1 MKRTQQG
8 FSLIEL
14 LIVVAIIL
22 IIAAIAVPN
31 LLKARISANEASA
44 VSSLHAVITAEITYS
59 TISSPSGFSQTLLA
73 LGPAQGDYIDSNL
86 ASGQKSGYTF
96 TYAPIGVAPYPAYT
110 FNADP
115 IIRSVTGQRS
125 FYTDQTN
132 VMRVN
137 PVAVAGPNDPPL

>member
-59 TISSPSGFSQTLLA
+59 TISSPSGFSLTLLA
-73 LGPAQGDYIDSNL
+73 LGPGAGDYIDANL
-86 ASGQKSGYTF
+86 AGGQKSGYNF

-137 PVAVAGPNDPPL
+137 PAVPAGPGDPPL